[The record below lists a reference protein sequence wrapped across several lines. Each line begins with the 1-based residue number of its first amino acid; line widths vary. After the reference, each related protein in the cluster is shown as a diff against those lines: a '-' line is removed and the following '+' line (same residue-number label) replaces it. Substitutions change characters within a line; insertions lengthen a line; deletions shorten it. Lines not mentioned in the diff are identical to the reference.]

1 MEPLG
6 IAVRAIAETGVGG
19 ADVLVLGCGP
29 IGLLAIVAAKAYGAA
44 SIAAV
49 DMSEYRLQLA
59 RQIGADAALPAPR
72 NADCCADVVVE
83 TTGDETAF
91 ATALPFVRR
100 GGRIVFVSLP
110 EHPFSIDITRYVV
123 LNEIT
128 ISGMYGRRIDETW
141 VQAERLLSTHG
152 ATVSKVLTHHL
163 PLADFDAAFA
173 LAASRNAGKVVL
185 VPD

>member
-1 MEPLG
+1 
-6 IAVRAIAETGVGG
+6 VGG

-29 IGLLAIVAAKAYGAA
+29 IGLLAIAAAKAYGAA
-44 SIAAV
+44 SITPV

-59 RQIGADAALPAPR
+59 RQIRADGGLPPHGR
-72 NADCCADVVVE
+72 PFGRFVDVVGG
-83 TTGDETAF
+83 TPGNETAF

-128 ISGMYGRRIDETW
+128 ISGMYGRRINETW

-163 PLADFDAAFA
+163 PLADF
-173 LAASRNAGKVVL
+173 
-185 VPD
+185 